1 MKFDDILEEVLEE
14 NKVLKKS
21 DVKATER
28 KMEKDVVDLIDNNE
42 IVFINNFL
50 KKGERIDNKT
60 IKSLDSIVAKYKKKI
75 GSTKIKTDTNLMMLA
90 PILASMYST
99 LKD

>member
-1 MKFDDILEEVLEE
+1 MDFNQILEQLNE
-14 NKVLKKS
+14 NKALRKQ

-42 IVFINNFL
+42 VTFLNNFL

-60 IKSLDSIVAKYKKKI
+60 VKSIDSIVAKYKKKI
-75 GSTKIKTDTNLMMLA
+75 GSTKVKTDANLQMLA
-90 PILASMYST
+90 PILAAMYST